1 MDVERC
7 LQYSRWVEGANKA
20 DHTQKPVEYDR
31 SFWMLVHQNVEDDYF
46 LWNCMCFFP
55 FRVSLFFFLIRKTVF
70 ILKKIITRS
79 KRIIVQDI

>member
-20 DHTQKPVEYDR
+20 DHTQKPVEYDS

-55 FRVSLFFFLIRKTVF
+55 FRVSLFFFFFNQKNSF
-70 ILKKIITRS
+70 YFEKNNHEK
-79 KRIIVQDI
+79 